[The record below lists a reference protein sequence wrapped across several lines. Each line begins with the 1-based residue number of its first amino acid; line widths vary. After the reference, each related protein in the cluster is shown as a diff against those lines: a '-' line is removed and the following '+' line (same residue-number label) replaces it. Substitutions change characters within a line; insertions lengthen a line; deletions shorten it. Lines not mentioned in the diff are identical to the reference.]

1 MKALLAAMLTVLLTA
16 CASKIVSYTPVPA
29 PANPLAVIEQ
39 VLSEQPQKFR
49 PEGVRATDT
58 YVEFGDGVI
67 AQQSAWNP
75 ARAKAKQVTVRLYY
89 ASIAENRL
97 RERGRWWI
105 VQSINKQGSL
115 LASAWTDDKDA
126 ALRYIAALEA
136 MRDRAAAGAN

>member
-1 MKALLAAMLTVLLTA
+1 MKAILAAMLTVLLTA

-29 PANPLAVIEQ
+29 PADPLAVIEQ
-39 VLSEQPQKFR
+39 VLSEQPQKYR
-49 PEGVRATDT
+49 PESVKATGT

-67 AQQSAWNP
+67 AEQSAWNP
-75 ARAKAKQVTVRLYY
+75 ARARAKQTTVRLYY
-89 ASIAENRL
+89 TSIGENRL

-105 VQSINKQGSL
+105 VQSLNKQGSL

-136 MRDRAAAGAN
+136 MRDRAAASAN

>member
-39 VLSEQPQKFR
+39 VLSEQPQKYR

-67 AQQSAWNP
+67 AQQSMWNP
-75 ARAKAKQVTVRLYY
+75 GKAKSKQTTTRLYY

-105 VQSINKQGSL
+105 VQSLNKQGSL

-136 MRDRAAAGAN
+136 MRERAGAGVN

>member
-1 MKALLAAMLTVLLTA
+1 MKAIFAAMLTVLLTA

-39 VLSEQPQKFR
+39 VLIEQPQKYR
-49 PEGVRATDT
+49 PEGVRATET
-58 YVEFGDGVI
+58 YVEFEDGVI

-75 ARAKAKQVTVRLYY
+75 ARAKAKQTTTRLYY
-89 ASIAENRL
+89 TSIAENRL

-136 MRDRAAAGAN
+136 MRDRAEGAK